1 MAVATKKAVKE
12 FNYTWEGKDKKGKRM
27 KGDMRA
33 SGEAVV
39 NASLRRQGISV
50 SKVKK
55 QSTSFQ
61 SRCLPIA
68 DGCEKRCIVRK

>member
-1 MAVATKKAVKE
+1 MAVAAKKAVKE
-12 FNYTWEGKDKKGKRM
+12 FNYVWEGLDKKGKRM

-39 NASLRRQGISV
+39 NANLRRQGISV

-55 QSTSFQ
+55 QSTFG
-61 SRCLPIA
+61 RGRKITEKDIA
-68 DGCEKRCIVRK
+68 FSHL